1 VIEAKWP
8 LLLTLTIL
16 CVLMQGY
23 FTMMEMAFVSFNRVR
38 LQYHISQGNRK
49 AIWLGKLIEK
59 PAYLFGTT
67 LIGVNFFLQ
76 LGSELSRLLYVSWD
90 LSPNL
95 ALFSQIFF
103 VVIFAE
109 LVPMF
114 AARSH
119 AEQTTMLGITPIY
132 LLSKVL
138 VPFIWVLNGVCS
150 LIDWVF
156 RTSSTHAHYLTREEL
171 QRAIEEGEGKKLEG
185 LDTLVQ
191 NIFEIKNKSPRD
203 LMKPLSEVTLAP
215 YTSTAKEVKN
225 ILSHAY
231 VPFLPLYYKNPENIF
246 GILYARDLL
255 RLEDDSLVREIARSP
270 WFITEKNSVFQ
281 ILKQFRWNN
290 QHLAVVLND
299 NGQATGIL
307 TLDLLIEEIFDNT
320 THIQSI
326 KDLKPRVVIDRSF
339 DADIEVH
346 RLNQELN
353 LDLPASGGD
362 TLEDLMDHYL
372 GRSPQKGES
381 VLVGR
386 YRLVLEDVPLLADKT
401 IRILSAG

>member
-1 VIEAKWP
+1 
-8 LLLTLTIL
+8 
-16 CVLMQGY
+16 
-23 FTMMEMAFVSFNRVR
+23 MMEMAFVSFNRVR
-38 LQYHISQGNRK
+38 LQYHISKGNRK
-49 AIWLGKLIEK
+49 ALWLGSLIAR

-76 LGSELSRLLYVSWD
+76 LGSELSRLLYVSLG
-90 LSPNL
+90 LSANL

-119 AEQTTMLGITPIY
+119 AEQTTMIGITPIY
-132 LLSKVL
+132 FLSKVL
-138 VPFIWVLNGVCS
+138 SPFIWVLNGVCRF
-150 LIDWVF
+150 IDWIF
-156 RTSSTHAHYLTREEL
+156 KTSSTHAHYLTREEL
-171 QRAIEEGEGKKLEG
+171 QRAIEEGEDKQTGAHLKG

-191 NIFEIKNKSPRD
+191 NIFEIKNKSPKE
-203 LMKPLSEVTLAP
+203 LMRPLSEVTMAP
-215 YTSTAKEVKN
+215 YNSTAKEVKN

-231 VPFLPLYYKNPENIF
+231 VPFLPLYYKTPENIF

-290 QHLAVVLND
+290 QHLAIVLDD
-299 NGQATGIL
+299 NGQATGTL
-307 TLDLLIEEIFDNT
+307 TLDQLIEEIFHNT
-320 THIQSI
+320 TPVQSF
-326 KDLKPRVVIDRSF
+326 KDLKPKIAIDRSF
-339 DADIEVH
+339 PIDIKVQT
-346 RLNQELN
+346 LNEELH
-353 LDLPASGGD
+353 LDLPNCGEDS
-362 TLEDLMDHYL
+362 LEDLMDHYL
-372 GRSPQKGES
+372 GHSPEKGES

-386 YRLVLEDVPLLADKT
+386 YRLILENVPLLADKT
-401 IRILSAG
+401 IRIISLAN

>member
-1 VIEAKWP
+1 
-8 LLLTLTIL
+8 
-16 CVLMQGY
+16 
-23 FTMMEMAFVSFNRVR
+23 MMEMAFVSFNRIR
-38 LQYHISQGNRK
+38 LQCYISQGNRK
-49 AIWLGKLIEK
+49 AIWLGNLIAR

-76 LGSELSRLLYVSWD
+76 LGSELSRLLYVSLG
-90 LSPNL
+90 LSANI
-95 ALFSQIFF
+95 ALFSQIFL

-132 LLSKVL
+132 LLSKIL
-138 VPFIWVLNGVCS
+138 VPFIWILNAVCRF
-150 LIDWVF
+150 IDWIF
-156 RTSSTHAHYLTREEL
+156 RTSSTHGHYLTREEL
-171 QRAIEEGEGKKLEG
+171 QRAIEEGEGKQMEG

-191 NIFEIKNKSPRD
+191 NIFEIKHKSPKE
-203 LMKPLSEVTLAP
+203 LMKPLSQVTLAP

-290 QHLAVVLND
+290 QHLAIVLDD
-299 NGQATGIL
+299 NGQATGVL
-307 TLDLLIEEIFDNT
+307 TLDQLIEEIFDNT
-320 THIQSI
+320 THVHSM
-326 KDLKPRVVIDRSF
+326 KDLKPKVIIDRSF
-339 DADIEVH
+339 SANEEVQ
-346 RLNQELN
+346 RLNEELH
-353 LDLPASGGD
+353 LDLPSSEKD

-372 GRSPQKGES
+372 GHSPQKGES

-386 YRLVLEDVPLLADKT
+386 YRFILEDGPLLADKT
-401 IRILSAG
+401 IRIVSILH